1 MNGRMQMRC
10 TGRHST
16 GVWALWAVVV
26 LILIVNFPGDLY
38 GQAKVGT
45 AGAKF
50 LDIGISARAMG
61 MGEAYSAIANDVS
74 AVYYNPAG
82 LTQLFSREAMFTHI
96 DYPADINYEF
106 AAIAIPVEALAGVVG
121 IGLYNL
127 NSGDIP
133 LTGYDY
139 VGDGP
144 DGVFQGEYFRAVD
157 YAMSLS
163 YARSLT
169 EHFSLGGTFKV
180 IGEYYDNES
189 AKGWAA
195 DVGTLYDTGY
205 RGFKIAISIVNFG
218 PDMKMVQQS
227 YPLPI
232 NFKFGSSFNF
242 IESPDHLAVV
252 SLEGA
257 HPSDNLEQYNA
268 GLEYWYLDKFSV
280 RVGERF
286 NYDSDGFTAGAGLKW
301 PFGESSE
308 IRVDYSYQDFGF
320 LREVHRFSLAVAF

>member
-1 MNGRMQMRC
+1 MQMRC
-10 TGRHST
+10 EAKYSAGAR
-16 GVWALWAVVV
+16 ALGAVFV
-26 LILIVNFPGDLY
+26 LALAIFLPVTTY

-96 DYPADINYEF
+96 NYPAGINYEF
-106 AAIAIPVEALAGVVG
+106 AAVAIPIEALSGVIG

-133 LTGYDY
+133 LTGHDY
-139 VGDGP
+139 IANPETGAFD
-144 DGVFQGEYFRAVD
+144 GEYFRAVD
-157 YAMSLS
+157 YAVSLS

-169 EHFSLGGTFKV
+169 EHFSLGGTFKL

-189 AKGWAA
+189 ARGWAA

-205 RGFKIAISIVNFG
+205 RGFKIAMSIVNFG
-218 PDMKMVQQS
+218 PDIKMVQQG

-242 IESPDHLAVV
+242 IESPEHLGVV

-280 RVGERF
+280 RIGNRF

-301 PFGESSE
+301 PLGETSE
-308 IRVDYSYQDFGF
+308 VRVDYSYQDFGF
-320 LREVHRFSLAVAF
+320 LREIHRFSLAMAF